1 MSSKCLIFF
10 LNVAVD
16 AAAVLPPRAFAS
28 PENAAV
34 ATQSVRKKKAGP
46 RSSSRA
52 SQAGLPIRLVWQVI
66 RSQGQGAMMNTSAE
80 TFSADGVLIPVGRSS
95 WELRAK
101 NSSIYGYFV
110 SPKLG
115 MDGRLILQRG
125 ELLDL
130 LGVTS
135 WRGGSI
141 DGSGDGSDSSQ
152 VLQLPLLKAPNRQM
166 ETIYRGPEEELLLV
180 KVSITTST

>member
-1 MSSKCLIFF
+1 M
-10 LNVAVD
+10 
-16 AAAVLPPRAFAS
+16 AAHG
-28 PENAAV
+28 
-34 ATQSVRKKKAGP
+34 VRKKRADS
-46 RSSSRA
+46 RSSSLA
-52 SQAGLPIRLVWQVI
+52 TQAGLPIRLVWQVI
-66 RSQGQGAMMNTSAE
+66 RSQGRGAMMNTSAE
-80 TFSADGVLIPVGRSS
+80 TFSAEGVLMPVGRSS

-135 WRGGSI
+135 WRRDSF

-152 VLQLPLLKAPNRQM
+152 ILQLPLLQTPNRQM

-180 KVSITTST
+180 KVSITTNA

>member
-1 MSSKCLIFF
+1 M
-10 LNVAVD
+10 
-16 AAAVLPPRAFAS
+16 
-28 PENAAV
+28 
-34 ATQSVRKKKAGP
+34 ATPGVRKKKAGP
-46 RSSSRA
+46 RSPSRA

-80 TFSADGVLIPVGRSS
+80 TFSAEGVLMPVGRSS

-135 WRGGSI
+135 WRRDSM
-141 DGSGDGSDSSQ
+141 DGSDDGSDSSQ
-152 VLQLPLLKAPNRQM
+152 VLQLPLLQTPNRQM

-180 KVSITTST
+180 KVSITTSA